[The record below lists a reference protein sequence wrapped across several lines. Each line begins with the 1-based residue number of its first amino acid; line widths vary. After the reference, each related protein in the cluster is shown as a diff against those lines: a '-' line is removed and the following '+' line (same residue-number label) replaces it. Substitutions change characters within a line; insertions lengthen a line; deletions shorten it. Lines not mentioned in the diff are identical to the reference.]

1 MRLKYLGCCIL
12 LSVILYS
19 CNKANSLGLEI
30 QPQDDKIATSV
41 DTIHLQSTDYLYSA
55 VSAQCIDSMSMILG
69 EYYNDKYGMV
79 KADLVVQFAPPVNYE
94 FPPTAYNAQ
103 PDSLILFMY
112 SYRKKEN
119 TNN

>member
-1 MRLKYLGCCIL
+1 MRLKYLVCCIL
-12 LSVILYS
+12 FSVILYS
-19 CNKANSLGLEI
+19 CKKANSLGLEI

-94 FPPTAYNAQ
+94 FPPAAYYEIGRA
-103 PDSLILFMY
+103 SC
-112 SYRKKEN
+112 RERV
-119 TNN
+119 